1 MKNVF
6 EIDVERLRKDP
17 EVADIFKENPELL
30 IPVRSTQGS
39 AGYDLI
45 NPFKGER
52 KLLFPNRVYLIDSF
66 VKLNIPEGYVAK
78 MYIRS
83 SLGIKRG
90 LSLANNVG
98 IIDSDFLQSIKIPL
112 ILNGVDVNF
121 YNVYDIENWAHDID
135 IRPEESVIKEGERIA
150 QLVFMKYETVEGDV
164 VSEKRTG
171 GIGSTGK

>member
-1 MKNVF
+1 M
-6 EIDVERLRKDP
+6 RKDP
-17 EVADIFKENPELL
+17 EVADIFKESPELL

-90 LSLANNVG
+90 LTLANNVG
-98 IIDSDFLQSIKIPL
+98 IIDSDFHHSIKIPL
-112 ILNGVDVNF
+112 VLNGVDMNF
-121 YNVYDIENWAHDID
+121 YNVYDIENWAHDVD
-135 IRPEESVIKEGERIA
+135 VHPEEAVIREGERIA
-150 QLVFMKYETVEGDV
+150 QLVFMKYETIEGVV

-171 GIGSTGK
+171 GLGSTGK